1 MGYKVALGEICSFS
15 RGASIPRARMLDRG
29 DYLYIH
35 YGDLYKGFDVRIDVE
50 NPQKPIPYIADS
62 EPIREGQRLS
72 DQDIV
77 YVLTS
82 ETVEDLGHA
91 FLFNNPR
98 KLPAVAGTETTI
110 VHVNRPDL
118 VLPSYLNWLFQSS
131 RFKRLLRQ
139 YVKGMK
145 VFRVHPDDLARIE
158 IEIPSIDDQRRIV
171 SILDAI
177 FERSLI
183 NSQINGYLEELLLAR
198 YDELFGLFDSSACNG
213 KLADIGE
220 VIGGATPSK
229 KRADYYSRDG
239 IGWIT
244 PRDLSNTN
252 KKFIAHGADDITQA
266 GYDSCSARLLR
277 KGSVLFSS
285 RAPIGYVAIADD
297 ELVTNQGFK
306 SVVPKPEVGTA
317 FVYCFLKR
325 SARRIADMGA
335 GTTFPEVSGKMMK
348 AVELKLPELETCKSF
363 SAFAKP
369 LLHMQRKC
377 EAENTELES
386 LRDALL
392 PRLMS
397 GEIDVSKVGLTQ
409 LNSHLSGC

>member
-1 MGYKVALGEICSFS
+1 MTRYALKDICTELHSGKGISSSEISDAGNYPVIGGNGVRGYTTKSNFSGECAVIGRQGAACGNVRFFSGDAYMTEHAVIARGNSICDSRYLAYALGQMHL
-15 RGASIPRARMLDRG
+15 G
-29 DYLYIH
+29 
-35 YGDLYKGFDVRIDVE
+35 
-50 NPQKPIPYIADS
+50 
-62 EPIREGQRLS
+62 RLS
-72 DQDIV
+72 AQSAQPGLSV
-77 YVLTS
+77 KT
-82 ETVEDLGHA
+82 LGEQVIE
-91 FLFNNPR
+91 
-98 KLPAVAGTETTI
+98 LPAHEEQEAI
-110 VHVNRPDL
+110 VD
-118 VLPSYLNWLFQSS
+118 VLGKL
-131 RFKRLLRQ
+131 
-139 YVKGMK
+139 
-145 VFRVHPDDLARIE
+145 DDKIAL
-158 IEIPSIDDQRRIV
+158 
-171 SILDAI
+171 
-177 FERSLI
+177 

-198 YDELFGLFDSSACNG
+198 YDELFGSFDSSACNG

-306 SVVPKPEVGTA
+306 SVVPKLEVGTA

-369 LLHMQRKC
+369 LLYMQRKC

-397 GEIDVSKVGLTQ
+397 GEIGVSKVGLTQ